1 MLQKCDGIMGLAPDN
16 DDNGPSYMTSLRN
29 ISLIDQLQISFQMTS
44 MNKKKSLMTFG
55 GYD

>member
-1 MLQKCDGIMGLAPDN
+1 MGLAPDN

-44 MNKKKSLMTFG
+44 MNKKKSVMTFG
-55 GYD
+55 GYDHA